1 MGKTLSKT
9 KYRAKGCLRIA
20 LSLGASVLLSSA
32 TRHREPTRT
41 TPQVVR
47 SVVSMAGS
55 KKSEA
60 VAYLEGLVRATVD
73 SELIA
78 MTVPTDTVAVAL
90 QVDFDDARFAR
101 DLATH
106 RERAIRAAQ
115 EHKDILRDESREFM
129 SEIASQRPSR
139 TRVDRL
145 PSVTKTG
152 MTSHSSSSGVRF
164 GKLNIDLAFNKGTDI
179 PAGDSSSSTQSS
191 SPSQKSS
198 DAAPRDTR
206 PVTVAVQ
213 VPDTRSIELE
223 EFNYEA
229 IDYIRKLRVNVAL
242 PAITPFGSEG
252 YIAVKIRRHPELNRY
267 FEGEAAQGIYVVRLS
282 GSIADEMI
290 SLLGSPRGAR
300 GIALVVLIAALAGG
314 GIWLILRRRKS
325 RVSDD
330 DTSLPSRSMASLYTI
345 PEPVVIPSSHPAPPP
360 QAVAESQELDRN
372 DLLDNSKEG
381 GESSISVAKMAGML
395 GKADAKDGK
404 PGSLVYRRLIL
415 RLVATAE
422 LDDEAEI
429 MALVPPQDVALRR
442 AMLKTRVFLKDVKFV
457 NRRLLA
463 TALESV
469 GSDKAAEFAV
479 VCDPETR
486 AALREALM
494 AMLGKDA
501 LARDIETRFGQII
514 NDPGRLETVRRNRKI
529 VALRVLDFLT
539 QALKSDE
546 QQVEE
551 IIARQ
556 AAALNPAAYKT
567 THKAS

>member
-1 MGKTLSKT
+1 MS
-9 KYRAKGCLRIA
+9 
-20 LSLGASVLLSSA
+20 GA
-32 TRHREPTRT
+32 
-41 TPQVVR
+41 
-47 SVVSMAGS
+47 

-60 VAYLEGLVRATVD
+60 VTYLESLILATVN

-78 MTVPTDTVAVAL
+78 MTVPTESVSVAL
-90 QVDFDDARFAR
+90 QIEFDDTRFAR
-101 DLATH
+101 DMATH

-115 EHKDILRDESREFM
+115 EQREALKDESREFM
-129 SEIASQRPSR
+129 SDLAFQRGQR
-139 TRVDRL
+139 QRIDRL

-152 MTSHSSSSGVRF
+152 ITAQSSSAGVRF
-164 GKLNIDLAFNKGTDI
+164 GKLNIDLAFNKNPTTT
-179 PAGDSSSSTQSS
+179 PAEVGAS
-191 SPSQKSS
+191 SPQGGPSPKPPEPV
-198 DAAPRDTR
+198 ARDSR

-213 VPDTRSIELE
+213 VPDSRSIELE
-223 EFNYEA
+223 AFTYEA

-267 FEGEAAQGIYVVRLS
+267 FEGEAAQGISVVRIS
-282 GSIADEMI
+282 GTVMDEMI

-300 GIALVVLIAALAGG
+300 GIALVFFLISIAGAGAYWVLRTRQVRASAQDVNPP
-314 GIWLILRRRKS
+314 S
-325 RVSDD
+325 H
-330 DTSLPSRSMASLYTI
+330 SLASLYSV
-345 PEPVVIPSSHPAPPP
+345 PEPVVMPVPQTASSPAPASGPHD
-360 QAVAESQELDRN
+360 LDRSE
-372 DLLDNSKEG
+372 LIEPKELQ
-381 GESSISVAKMAGML
+381 EQPLSPVKMPGTL
-395 GKADAKDGK
+395 GHVDAKDGK

-429 MALVPPQDVALRR
+429 MALVPLQDVALRR
-442 AMLKTRVFLKDVKFV
+442 AMLKTRVFLKDVKFI

-469 GSDKAAEFAV
+469 GSEKAAEFAV

-514 NDPGRLETVRRNRKI
+514 NDPQRVETVRRNRKI
-529 VALRVLDFLT
+529 VALRVLDFVT

-546 QQVEE
+546 QLVEE
-551 IIARQ
+551 ILARQ
-556 AAALNPAAYKT
+556 VSALNPAHYKAT
-567 THKAS
+567 TKAS